1 MAERIEIMKTYK
13 LYINGSF
20 VRSESGRYF
29 QLKNKKGEQLANCSL
44 SSRKD
49 FRNAVQAARKAQA
62 PWVSRSAYNIGQI
75 LYRIAENLEGRKLE
89 IASLIAKEQSVSKAK
104 AEGQVNEAIDRV
116 IYFAGWTDKFQQVF
130 SSVNPVASSHF
141 NFSILEPTGVVG
153 LVANSLI
160 SYEDFITSVIAT
172 ICSGNSLV
180 ALVPKQ
186 STLST
191 IVLAEVLHHSDLP
204 SGVVNILS
212 GEESELLPHFTSH
225 MDVNAL
231 LLLGNDFDLKEIGV
245 QAANNLKRIKNWDSK
260 YLKGDKLLSPYSIKD
275 FMEVK
280 TTWHPIEQTGV
291 GSGGY

>member
-29 QLKNKKGEQLANCSL
+29 QLKNKKDEQLANCSL

-49 FRNAVQAARKAQA
+49 FRNAVQVARKAQA

-75 LYRIAENLEGRKLE
+75 LYRIAENLEGRKFE
-89 IASLIAKEQSVSKAK
+89 IASLITKEQSVSKAK

-160 SYEDFITSVIAT
+160 SFKDFVASIVAI
-172 ICSGNSLV
+172 ICNGNSLV
-180 ALVPKQ
+180 ALAPKQ
-186 STLST
+186 STLSA

-204 SGVVNILS
+204 SGVVNILT
-212 GEESELLPHFTSH
+212 GDEAELFPHFTSH

-231 LLLGNDFDLKEIGV
+231 LLLGDDFDLYEIGV
-245 QAANNLKRIKNWDSK
+245 QAASNLKRIKHWDSK
-260 YLKGDKLLSPYSIKD
+260 YLKGDRLLSPYSIKD

-280 TTWHPIEQTGV
+280 TTWHPIEQTGL